1 MQYVDREAVEVTR
14 CCGRDLKYSFESS
27 TLFQVR
33 FELEGQGPSWWEGNI
48 KGARITND
56 PPSYLVTFDDAEY
69 TNTFST
75 QIIRKAAGVPRMTL
89 KKAVLP
95 IPHKVA
101 VHADISKLDSA
112 GRLFCLRLTKDSMGS
127 DCVTVIGYPDDV
139 DRLCEPDCL
148 RFHLVQLEKMAD
160 YVRMPASHAA
170 ALHVVTRGLRS

>member
-1 MQYVDREAVEVTR
+1 MV
-14 CCGRDLKYSFESS
+14 DLKYTSELS

-48 KGARITND
+48 KGVRITND

-89 KKAVLP
+89 KKTVLP

-101 VHADISKLDSA
+101 VFADISKLDSA
-112 GRLFCLRLTKDSMGS
+112 GRLFCLRLIKDSAGNHFANI
-127 DCVTVIGYPDDV
+127 IGYPDDV
-139 DRLCEPDCL
+139 DHLCEADSL
-148 RFHLVQLEKMAD
+148 RFQISQLERVAD
-160 YVRMPASHAA
+160 LVRMRAFQAA
-170 ALHVVTRGLRS
+170 ILP